1 MVSIINA
8 IIIICCIIIISNFY
22 SGGFIYILYSFI
34 LPPFVSFN
42 MGSIN
47 VNVNDLF
54 LIFMI
59 ISFFIHKSSLNSSYH
74 VQKVLK
80 LLKFYIIPATL
91 VCLFASFVP
100 KDIQY
105 YQFAKGV
112 IYHTVIP
119 TIFCFYIFN
128 RNEYRDKFLRCLTY
142 VAIVIGIYGV
152 VCYVFKENPYIKAL
166 NLLYFKDYEF
176 EFFLSEI
183 RGGLTGRVSGT
194 LNHPLAWGQLWG
206 VLIAFFVMI
215 KDKIRSVQF
224 NVILILGL
232 LNVLLSGS
240 RSALVSMLPIL
251 ICYAIASGGI
261 DFFKK
266 IVFFVFVGMIL
277 SYSLSDKMQSYIESA
292 IFFWDQSKSNDAE
305 INGSNVDMRINQIE
319 TTFSDVSKENILV
332 GHGLGYLEYSATKNI
347 RNSDMLGFESVFFQK
362 MYEQGIIGLICF
374 FLFMWQFYMFGIK
387 KIQRKKQILFL
398 GYCSSYLLSILFTG
412 IQNTFGY
419 FLFLGIFLIVSI
431 RYLDS
436 SDIATV

>member
-1 MVSIINA
+1 
-8 IIIICCIIIISNFY
+8 
-22 SGGFIYILYSFI
+22 
-34 LPPFVSFN
+34 
-42 MGSIN
+42 
-47 VNVNDLF
+47 
-54 LIFMI
+54 
-59 ISFFIHKSSLNSSYH
+59 
-74 VQKVLK
+74 
-80 LLKFYIIPATL
+80 
-91 VCLFASFVP
+91 
-100 KDIQY
+100 
-105 YQFAKGV
+105 
-112 IYHTVIP
+112 
-119 TIFCFYIFN
+119 
-128 RNEYRDKFLRCLTY
+128 
-142 VAIVIGIYGV
+142 
-152 VCYVFKENPYIKAL
+152 
-166 NLLYFKDYEF
+166 
-176 EFFLSEI
+176 
-183 RGGLTGRVSGT
+183 
-194 LNHPLAWGQLWG
+194 
-206 VLIAFFVMI
+206 MI

-261 DFFKK
+261 EFLKK

-319 TTFSDVSKENILV
+319 TTISDVSKENILV
-332 GHGLGYLEYSATKNI
+332 GHGLGYLEYSAKKNI